1 MTIIDTEEIIPKWFE
16 MEGGGRVQLRTIS
29 VADFKAIQKQTV
41 RKKVEYKKVEGTPA
55 RFEYEEIDQDLQNT
69 LYWDKVIQSWDE
81 FSFRHPETGEMIL
94 CTPKTC
100 TKENKVLLMT
110 RSKKFL
116 EFVVDS
122 LKTLSEDEAARQESE
137 EKN

>member
-1 MTIIDTEEIIPKWFE
+1 MTLIDIEEPVARFFE

-41 RKKVEYKKVEGTPA
+41 KKKVDYKKVEGQA
-55 RFEYEEIDQDLQNT
+55 GRFEYEAVDQDLQNE
-69 LYWDKVIQSWDE
+69 LYWDAVIVGWENLTDKNGKE
-81 FSFRHPETGEMIL
+81 IPCNRET
-94 CTPKTC
+94 KT
-100 TKENKVLLMT
+100 LLMT

-116 EFVVDS
+116 EFVVES
-122 LKTLSEDEAARQESE
+122 LKTLAEEEVKVQEEA

>member
-1 MTIIDTEEIIPKWFE
+1 MTIIDTEEITPRFFE

-41 RKKVEYKKVEGTPA
+41 RKKVDYKKVDGTPG
-55 RFEYEEIDQDLQNT
+55 RFEFEVIDQDLQNE
-69 LYWDKVIQSWDE
+69 LYWDAVIVGWENLMDKKGD
-81 FSFRHPETGEMIL
+81 PI
-94 CTPKTC
+94 PC

-116 EFVVDS
+116 EFVVES
-122 LKTLSEDEAARQESE
+122 LKTLSEDEAAQQEIE